1 MLLCLAS
8 LLLQGVTAFA
18 EDAATDFF
26 EAKIRPLL
34 IEKCGECHT
43 GSKSSG
49 GLSLSSREALVTG
62 GENGSAINAENPQAS
77 LLLQAVR
84 RSDDLAMPP
93 EEELSKSEVALLEE
107 WIKLGAPWPANIPVV
122 SPSEERARNHWA
134 FQPVTKPDVP
144 AVQNT
149 SWCRNPIDNFV
160 LAKLE
165 ANNLGPSQQ
174 ADRRT
179 LARRVGYTVTGL
191 PLSVE
196 RIESFVNSTDEQA
209 YEKLV
214 DELLDSPQ
222 YGEQWARHWLDVAR
236 YSDTKGYVYARE
248 ERFWVHAWV
257 YRDWVVEA
265 LNRDLPYDDFL
276 RLQIAADQV
285 DGHDQSDLAAMGF
298 LTLGRRFLGVP
309 WDIIDDRID
318 TVCRGTLGLTVACA
332 RCHDHKYDP
341 IPTADYYSLYGVFAS
356 SEEELVRLH
365 SDDASEGFDAELAK
379 RQAELDQ
386 QLTAARDESSERARS
401 RVTDY
406 LQSQRE
412 LEKYPAQGFD
422 QVFSKTD
429 LLPAFV
435 RRWQAWLHRSQVEGE
450 PVFAAWHAYR
460 EFEGE
465 QFAEQ
470 AESVTRQLQELSPD
484 KLNPLVRE
492 IFASPPA
499 SFDEV
504 VTKYG
509 DLLKQIDEQWKQSQT
524 VAEGEEKPGS
534 LPTPE
539 AEQVR
544 GVLYGPD
551 APSQV
556 PNQPMVHVETF
567 FDTDTINALWKVQGE
582 VDRWIIQSGE
592 AVAHAVTLRDAEVP
606 SEPQILRR
614 GNPVNFGDDVPRQFL
629 KVVSGDVRKPF
640 SQGSGRLELAEAIA
654 SPNNPLTARVI
665 VNRVWTQHFGE
676 GLVRTPSDFGLRAQP
691 PSHPELLDWL
701 ATWFVENDWS
711 LKKLHRLILLSNT
724 FQQSSVA
731 TQDAEMQVRAR
742 KLDPENRLLWK
753 MNRHRLTFEE
763 FRDSLLSAAGSLD
776 RTVGGKPRELF
787 TAPYPTRRTLYG
799 LIDRQYLPSTLRVF
813 DFANPD
819 LHIPQRSETTVPQQ
833 SLFLLNHPLMLEQ
846 VRKLAERPEGSTS
859 PEQLMQ
865 NLFRRTLGRNPTET
879 ELSEALQFVEL
890 AEQTPQATP
899 RETAKD
905 WQYGFGTVNEA
916 EGKTTAFEPLPHF
929 TGTAWQGGAAW
940 PDAKLG
946 WVQLTATGGH
956 PGNDH
961 AHMAIRRWVAPR
973 KVTIQIKST
982 LINEPAA
989 GDGVKAYLVSSRA
1002 GVLKSEHS
1010 HQQPTELN
1018 VESIEVEAGETI
1030 DFVIDIHEVL
1040 NSDQFLWEIALAEQ
1054 NGESVWN
1061 SQLDF
1066 PVDTVQQ
1073 LNGWEQLAQ
1082 ALLCTNEFLFVD

>member
-1 MLLCLAS
+1 
-8 LLLQGVTAFA
+8 
-18 EDAATDFF
+18 
-26 EAKIRPLL
+26 
-34 IEKCGECHT
+34 
-43 GSKSSG
+43 
-49 GLSLSSREALVTG
+49 
-62 GENGSAINAENPQAS
+62 
-77 LLLQAVR
+77 
-84 RSDDLAMPP
+84 
-93 EEELSKSEVALLEE
+93 
-107 WIKLGAPWPANIPVV
+107 
-122 SPSEERARNHWA
+122 
-134 FQPVTKPDVP
+134 
-144 AVQNT
+144 
-149 SWCRNPIDNFV
+149 
-160 LAKLE
+160 
-165 ANNLGPSQQ
+165 
-174 ADRRT
+174 
-179 LARRVGYTVTGL
+179 
-191 PLSVE
+191 
-196 RIESFVNSTDEQA
+196 
-209 YEKLV
+209 
-214 DELLDSPQ
+214 
-222 YGEQWARHWLDVAR
+222 
-236 YSDTKGYVYARE
+236 
-248 ERFWVHAWV
+248 
-257 YRDWVVEA
+257 
-265 LNRDLPYDDFL
+265 
-276 RLQIAADQV
+276 
-285 DGHDQSDLAAMGF
+285 
-298 LTLGRRFLGVP
+298 
-309 WDIIDDRID
+309 
-318 TVCRGTLGLTVACA
+318 
-332 RCHDHKYDP
+332 
-341 IPTADYYSLYGVFAS
+341 
-356 SEEELVRLH
+356 
-365 SDDASEGFDAELAK
+365 
-379 RQAELDQ
+379 
-386 QLTAARDESSERARS
+386 
-401 RVTDY
+401 
-406 LQSQRE
+406 
-412 LEKYPAQGFD
+412 
-422 QVFSKTD
+422 
-429 LLPAFV
+429 
-435 RRWQAWLHRSQVEGE
+435 
-450 PVFAAWHAYR
+450 
-460 EFEGE
+460 
-465 QFAEQ
+465 
-470 AESVTRQLQELSPD
+470 
-484 KLNPLVRE
+484 
-492 IFASPPA
+492 
-499 SFDEV
+499 
-504 VTKYG
+504 
-509 DLLKQIDEQWKQSQT
+509 
-524 VAEGEEKPGS
+524 
-534 LPTPE
+534 
-539 AEQVR
+539 
-544 GVLYGPD
+544 
-551 APSQV
+551 
-556 PNQPMVHVETF
+556 
-567 FDTDTINALWKVQGE
+567 
-582 VDRWIIQSGE
+582 
-592 AVAHAVTLRDAEVP
+592 
-606 SEPQILRR
+606 
-614 GNPVNFGDDVPRQFL
+614 DDVPRQFL